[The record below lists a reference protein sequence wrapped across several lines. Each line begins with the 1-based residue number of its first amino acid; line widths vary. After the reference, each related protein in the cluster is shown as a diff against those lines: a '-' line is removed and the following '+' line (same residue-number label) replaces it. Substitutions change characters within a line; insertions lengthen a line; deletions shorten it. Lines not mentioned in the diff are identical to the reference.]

1 MDLEPKNFWMQNIRF
16 SLLLGIKYHYIDSK
30 IRNRNVYLLS
40 IYQDQDRISTV
51 ERAVKDRV
59 SRLFSTDEAPTSSPD
74 KPAEPPTATS
84 PDKDSGNGS
93 LLESPKKSL
102 TGAEGGTP
110 PSDSSLLDSSNIPAA
125 EAVGRLC
132 ALLKP
137 QLEKAH
143 QEVVRRYGEAG
154 GVHVID
160 LVAASGGQ
168 DDKELRELVESQLA
182 ILNCIPVETPAAAAA
197 GTTAENLSSQVPSS
211 SSETATS
218 AAVAPSANSPLEASR
233 GDDGSGGAEELAK
246 VIPLAPGSFLTAEA
260 VPAAHKFKLT
270 VFQPTNMKSFVQSV
284 RKEIRLLQSSLPPG
298 ITVRGFEER
307 MDLYSAMIEGPK
319 NTPYEDG
326 LFFFDFQLGK
336 PRNKYCTVY
345 FIYSITS

>member
-1 MDLEPKNFWMQNIRF
+1 M
-16 SLLLGIKYHYIDSK
+16 
-30 IRNRNVYLLS
+30 
-40 IYQDQDRISTV
+40 
-51 ERAVKDRV
+51 KDRV
-59 SRLFSTDEAPTSSPD
+59 SRLFSTDEAPAASPD
-74 KPAEPPTATS
+74 KPAEPTATS

-102 TGAEGGTP
+102 GADGGTP
-110 PSDSSLLDSSNIPAA
+110 SENSPLDSSNIPAA

-154 GVHVID
+154 GVHVMD

-182 ILNCIPVETPAAAAA
+182 ILNCIPVETPAAA
-197 GTTAENLSSQVPSS
+197 GTTAENLSSPDPASS
-211 SSETATS
+211 SGTAPS
-218 AAVAPSANSPLEASR
+218 AAVAPSAISPLEASR
-233 GDDGSGGAEELAK
+233 GDDGGGGAEELAK
-246 VIPLAPGSFLTAEA
+246 VVPLSPGSFLTADA
-260 VPAAHKFKLT
+260 VPAAHKFRLT

-336 PRNKYCTVY
+336 PRNIYCTTVY
-345 FIYSITS
+345 IQLPTSSVADPGSGDFLTPGSGMGKKSGSGSGMNNPDHISEILETIFGV

>member
-1 MDLEPKNFWMQNIRF
+1 
-16 SLLLGIKYHYIDSK
+16 
-30 IRNRNVYLLS
+30 
-40 IYQDQDRISTV
+40 V

-59 SRLFSTDEAPTSSPD
+59 SRLFSTDEAPPPSSPD
-74 KPAEPPTATS
+74 PHLQTGLTAPS

-93 LLESPKKSL
+93 ILESPTKAVSREPG
-102 TGAEGGTP
+102 GAEGGTP
-110 PSDSSLLDSSNIPAA
+110 AASSPLDSSHIPSD
-125 EAVGRLC
+125 EVVGRFC

-143 QEVVRRYGEAG
+143 EEVVRRYGESG
-154 GVHVID
+154 GVKLID
-160 LVAASGGQ
+160 MVAAAGGQ
-168 DDKELRELVESQLA
+168 DDIWLKEVVESQLA
-182 ILNCIPVETPAAAAA
+182 IIERVLSQTPPMTPAAGPTDAVASSQDPTPVRDMAASAAA
-197 GTTAENLSSQVPSS
+197 TTPTIRQESAPD
-211 SSETATS
+211 TS
-218 AAVAPSANSPLEASR
+218 LV
-233 GDDGSGGAEELAK
+233 DDGLEDFAK
-246 VIPLAPGSFLTAEA
+246 VVSLSPGSFLTMDA

-270 VFQPTNMKSFVQSV
+270 VFQPSNMKSFVQSV

-336 PRNKYCTVY
+336 ARYR
-345 FIYSITS
+345 